1 MDTLGA
7 FARGQM
13 ARAMGAG
20 LKVFD
25 WHKAARLI
33 KESGAM
39 SASAGLSGDWE
50 WTGGEIFAYGKPLLA
65 GESYTYLAST
75 WATPELEIEGNL
87 SEDCWC
93 WQSEHPDW
101 GSDTRWPQSA
111 LDILAGKEPDVVAPE
126 PAVEPV
132 LTEAQEHAVAAV
144 RQHFENVVNN
154 AQEREDDPRGWS
166 YGVGGPWRQV

>member
-13 ARAMGAG
+13 ARAMKAG

-25 WHKAARLI
+25 WHKAARRI
-33 KESGAM
+33 RDSGAV

-65 GESYTYLAST
+65 GESYTYLASI
-75 WATPELEIEGNL
+75 WATPELEIDDTT
-87 SEDCWC
+87 EDCWC

-101 GSDTRWPQSA
+101 NSDTRWPQSA
-111 LDILAGKEPDVVAPE
+111 VDILAGKEPNVVAPE
-126 PAVEPV
+126 PTTDVEPV
-132 LTEAQEHAVAAV
+132 LTEAQERAVAV
-144 RQHFENVVNN
+144 VSVPEGEREQVWQHFEDTINSRV
-154 AQEREDDPRGWS
+154 RDS
-166 YGVGGPWRQV
+166 

>member
-13 ARAMGAG
+13 AQAMGAG

-25 WHKAARLI
+25 WHKAARRI

-50 WTGGEIFAYGKPLLA
+50 WTGGDILRYGRPLLT
-65 GESYTYLAST
+65 GESYTYLASI
-75 WATPELEIEGNL
+75 WATPELEIEGGL
-87 SEDCWC
+87 TEDCWC

-111 LDILAGKEPDVVAPE
+111 LDILAGKEPAVVVSETVVAPE
-126 PAVEPV
+126 PPM
-132 LTEAQEHAVAAV
+132 TEAQERAVAVVTVPEDEREAV
-144 RQHFENVVNN
+144 RQHFENVVK
-154 AQEREDDPRGWS
+154 GS
-166 YGVGGPWRQV
+166 T